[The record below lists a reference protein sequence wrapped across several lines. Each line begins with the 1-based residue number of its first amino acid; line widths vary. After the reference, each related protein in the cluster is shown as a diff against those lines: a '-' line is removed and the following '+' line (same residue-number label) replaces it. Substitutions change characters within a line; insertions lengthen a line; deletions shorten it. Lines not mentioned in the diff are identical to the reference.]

1 MVKAPGGRILHRTLA
16 VLAAGLVSAHTL
28 SAADLA
34 DIKGRGAL
42 RVIVAADEAPETFD
56 AKGGARP
63 GFERELVDTFAR
75 LNGLKLEVLPAKSLS
90 DRIPM
95 LLAGKGDLIVAIFD
109 TAERRQQVAFTA
121 EIMPTY
127 NVAVTL
133 RPKPAVKTLEE
144 LQREKVG
151 VVRGGAPA
159 DEAAAAGVKSLQRF
173 DSLKEMLPVLSRG
186 EIGALVIPI
195 SEFALAAKH
204 EPRLTAGVAVGTS
217 GSIAWGV
224 RKADVAL
231 RSALDEHLGNMRKS
245 ASWNLL
251 LVKYFGE
258 QAPLVLGRRR

>member
-1 MVKAPGGRILHRTLA
+1 MPHRAIL
-16 VLAAGLVSAHTL
+16 VLAAAALVSL
-28 SAADLA
+28 QPVSAADLA
-34 DIKGRGAL
+34 DVKARGTL
-42 RVIVAADEAPETFD
+42 RVIVSADEAPETFD
-56 AKGGARP
+56 PKRGARP
-63 GFERELVDTFAR
+63 GFERELLETFAR
-75 LNGLKLEVLPAKSLS
+75 VQGITLDVLPAKSLA

-109 TAERRQQVAFTA
+109 TPERRQQIAFSA

-133 RPKPAVKTLEE
+133 APKPAPKTLGE
-144 LQREKVG
+144 LRREKVG
-151 VVRGGAPA
+151 VVRGAAPG
-159 DEAAAAGVKSLQRF
+159 DDAAAAGVQSIQRF
-173 DSLKEMLPVLSRG
+173 ESLKDMLPPLGRG

-204 EPRLTAGVAVGTS
+204 EPKLTAGVTVGAT
-217 GSIAWGV
+217 GSISWGV
-224 RKADVAL
+224 RKEDTGL
-231 RSALDEHLGNMRKS
+231 RAALDTHLANVRKS

>member
-1 MVKAPGGRILHRTLA
+1 MHRAPA
-16 VLAAGLVSAHTL
+16 FLAAAFLVSGHAL

-34 DIKGRGAL
+34 ELKSRGSL
-42 RVIVAADEAPETFD
+42 RVIVSAEEAPETFD
-56 AKGGARP
+56 PKGGSRA
-63 GFERELVDTFAR
+63 GFERELVETFSR
-75 LNGLKLEVLPAKSLS
+75 LQGLTLEVLPAKGLA

-95 LLAGKGDLIVAIFD
+95 LLSGKGDLVVAIFD
-109 TAERRQQVAFTA
+109 TPERRQQVAFTA

-133 RPKPAVKTLEE
+133 SPKAPPRTLEE

-151 VVRGGAPA
+151 VVRGAAPA
-159 DEAAAAGVKSLQRF
+159 EGAAAAGVKALQRF
-173 DSLKEMLPVLSRG
+173 DSLKQMLPALAQG
-186 EIGALVIPI
+186 EITALVVPI

-204 EPRLTAGVAVGTS
+204 EPRLRAGVAVGPP
-217 GSIAWGV
+217 GSVAWAV
-224 RKADVAL
+224 RKEDAAL
-231 RSALDEHLGNMRKS
+231 RGALDRHLANVRKS

>member
-1 MVKAPGGRILHRTLA
+1 MPHRATL
-16 VLAAGLVSAHTL
+16 VLAAAALVLLRPLH
-28 SAADLA
+28 AADLA
-34 DIKGRGAL
+34 EVKTRGAL

-63 GFERELVDTFAR
+63 GFERELIETFAR
-75 LNGLKLEVLPAKSLS
+75 VQGVKIEVLPAKSLA

-95 LLAGKGDLIVAIFD
+95 LLAGKGDLIAAIFD
-109 TAERRQQVAFTA
+109 TPERRQQVAFTA

-133 RPKPAVKTLEE
+133 APKPAPKTLEE
-144 LQREKVG
+144 LRREKVG
-151 VVRGGAPA
+151 AIRGAAPG
-159 DEAAAAGVKSLQRF
+159 DDAAAAGVQSVQRF
-173 DSLKEMLPVLSRG
+173 ESVKEMLSALSRA
-186 EIGALVIPI
+186 EVGALVMPI

-204 EPRLTAGVAVGTS
+204 QPKLTAGVAVGAT

-224 RKADVAL
+224 RKEDAAL
-231 RSALDEHLGNMRKS
+231 RAALDTHLANVRKS